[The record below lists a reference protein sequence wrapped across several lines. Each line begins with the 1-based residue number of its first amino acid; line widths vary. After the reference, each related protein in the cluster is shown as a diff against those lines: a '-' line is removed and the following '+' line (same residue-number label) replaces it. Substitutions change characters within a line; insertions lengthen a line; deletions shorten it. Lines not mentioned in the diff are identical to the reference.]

1 MVFKLLENAVDKMSL
16 DNFVYGPR
24 QNSSPGS
31 YHPIIF
37 TGKKNYSFPQADL
50 IFFLENLFRKGE
62 ERTIC
67 KVY

>member
-24 QNSSPGS
+24 QNSSAGS

-37 TGKKNYSFPQADL
+37 TGKKKLL
-50 IFFLENLFRKGE
+50 ISSGRFDFFLENLFRKGE